1 MSAKMSAKRKPKTRP
16 KADAYLT
23 DVRDGDGIRVG
34 FRFTPGPALRQ
45 LGARPQSLKDAAGHW
60 LSQLEARAAR
70 DRLLAAINAPE
81 AEAAPMQERAQP
93 ARATRFSPSLPKQAG
108 PFERTIGNLWAAFE
122 LSLTQEG
129 GRATR
134 AADTVRFY
142 RSMLKSWIDLSGPDC
157 PVTDFTK
164 DEIGEAL
171 DVWSAEGATV
181 STIAARFR
189 GLQAAL
195 AYAERIGWIEAS
207 PARSMRVAKA
217 APRKRR
223 ASDAELSALIIQ
235 ADQWAKEKN
244 DPSWSEVGTAII
256 AAVWTAQRQGDL
268 LACRLDD
275 QLITDPKTGKARLTW
290 RQAKTGAKV
299 GPPLMAP
306 LKARLGDRTSGPL
319 IRGKDGQAWN
329 KNTFRHAFAEL
340 RKAAKVQDL
349 EFRDLRDTAITR
361 LYEAG
366 ATAIQIATWSGHTI
380 SSVQQILEHYI
391 DPQQTVADEVGD
403 KLEAWAAR
411 GNVRY

>member
-1 MSAKMSAKRKPKTRP
+1 MSAKRKPKTRQ

-23 DVRDGDGIRVG
+23 DVRDQDGIRLG

-81 AEAAPMQERAQP
+81 SQAASLTPARQQP
-93 ARATRFSPSLPKQAG
+93 ARAASFAPHLPKQAG

-195 AYAERIGWIEAS
+195 AYGERIGWIEAS

-223 ASDAELSALIIQ
+223 ASDEELSALINQ
-235 ADQWAKEKN
+235 ADLWATKKN
-244 DPSWSEVGTAII
+244 DASWAEVGTAII

-275 QLITDPKTGKARLTW
+275 QLITDAKTGKQRLTW

-306 LKARLGDRTSGPL
+306 LKARLGDRDTGPL

-329 KNTFRHAFAEL
+329 KHTFRHAFAEL

-391 DPQQTVADEVGD
+391 DPQQSVADEVGD